1 MYRIMLVDDE
11 ENILNALRRLL
22 AAHSLH
28 EPEERKCTVEIF
40 NAPAKA
46 LRRAED
52 TIFDLVI
59 SDYRMP
65 EMDGVAF
72 LKAFRQLQPEAARI
86 ILSGYADLDGL
97 IGAINEAQIHRF
109 IAKPWNDF
117 ELKAAVDQAL
127 DYRGLQLEN
136 QRLADEV
143 RAQRGIITRQ
153 ELELRRLE
161 QEAPGITRVNWGPD
175 GSVIL
180 DEELEAGDSP
190 TKTWLNSTK

>member
-22 AAHSLH
+22 AARPLH
-28 EPEERKCTVEIF
+28 EAGEQKYTVEIF
-40 NAPAKA
+40 SAPAKA

-52 TIFDLVI
+52 VAFDLVV

-72 LKAFRQLQPEAARI
+72 LKAFRQLQPDAVRI

-97 IGAINEAQIHRF
+97 IGAINEAQIYRF

-117 ELKAAVDQAL
+117 ELKAAVAQAL
-127 DYRGLQLEN
+127 DYRRLQLEN

-153 ELELRRLE
+153 EFELRRLE
-161 QEAPGITRVNWGPD
+161 QESPGITRVNWGSD
-175 GSVIL
+175 GSVIM
-180 DEELEAGDSP
+180 DEDLETGAAP
-190 TKTWLNSTK
+190 TKTWLNTTK